1 MSRFKTGDIV
11 EYWKGLRR
19 GAPSGEA
26 QISSMGMVDGRP
38 VAYLVGVSGGV
49 ALTHLNPKQE
59 VRP

>member
-1 MSRFKTGDIV
+1 MSRFKTGDVV

-26 QISSMGMVDGRP
+26 RINSLGMVGGMP
-38 VAYLVGVSGGV
+38 VAYLERVSGCI